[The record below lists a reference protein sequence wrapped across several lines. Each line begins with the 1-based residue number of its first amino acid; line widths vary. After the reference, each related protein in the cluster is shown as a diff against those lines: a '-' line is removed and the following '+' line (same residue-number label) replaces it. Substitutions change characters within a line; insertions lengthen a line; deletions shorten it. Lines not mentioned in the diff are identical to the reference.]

1 MVINIILAILV
12 LSIIIIIHEFGHF
25 IVAKANG
32 ITVVE
37 FSLGFGPK
45 LIHFKKGET
54 EYSLKLLPFGG
65 ACIMLGE
72 DFLEADDDEQE
83 DATEGNN
90 TGKAGSELDNDFCN
104 GKTAEDNGF
113 GNTSRYSSDNTSAG
127 SYMSEKKK
135 QEALEAGYD
144 MSKSFANKSVWARI
158 AVIAAGPIFNFILA
172 FVCSVVI
179 IGSIGYDPCM
189 VDVVY
194 DNSPAVSAG
203 LKEGDKIIKVNNQKI
218 TFYRDYSFYRVY
230 HADDTMN
237 ITYERDGQKYTTTL
251 TPEYVKQ
258 QKYQMG
264 VTLEQ
269 NGKIAGVSDGTPAQK
284 AGIKKGDI
292 ITADNGVAVD
302 GSPKIL
308 ELVGQ

>member
-1 MVINIILAILV
+1 M
-12 LSIIIIIHEFGHF
+12 
-25 IVAKANG
+25 
-32 ITVVE
+32 E

-90 TGKAGSELDNDFCN
+90 TGKSGSELDNDFCN

-113 GNTSRYSSDNTSAG
+113 GNASRYSSDNTSAG

-203 LKEGDKIIKVNNQKI
+203 LQEGDKIIKVNNQKI

-230 HADDTMN
+230 
-237 ITYERDGQKYTTTL
+237 L
-251 TPEYVKQ
+251 
-258 QKYQMG
+258 
-264 VTLEQ
+264 
-269 NGKIAGVSDGTPAQK
+269 S
-284 AGIKKGDI
+284 
-292 ITADNGVAVD
+292 
-302 GSPKIL
+302 
-308 ELVGQ
+308 LVHI